1 MKINKELWC
10 WLNNLYWESLFVR
23 LLWTTVTNYYQ
34 APLFSTVELQRSTL
48 KTTTPAVNN
57 CEAWFALLN
66 CAEQPSSLHR
76 SPPVSLM
83 SDSRRNQSRE
93 LEMASHL
100 GMMRR
105 MGIWSWQNENE
116 NVSIFCDL
124 RLAQADQIFMVI
136 TPNESLASEF
146 KFRWDQKEKRFV
158 EVIGGLM
165 IRYEGLINGVVGSYQ
180 LIWSPAVT
188 QHMKHLA
195 SNI

>member
-10 WLNNLYWESLFVR
+10 WLNKLYRESLFVR
-23 LLWTTVTNYYQ
+23 PAASNYELLW
-34 APLFSTVELQRSTL
+34 S
-48 KTTTPAVNN
+48 TTTKPLYSQLGTTAIHVEDYHTC
-57 CEAWFALLN
+57 CEQLWSMV
-66 CAEQPSSLHR
+66 CSSELCR
-76 SPPVSLM
+76 ATKLSTQIPPVSLM

-93 LEMASHL
+93 LEMASQL
-100 GMMRR
+100 RMMRR
-105 MGIWSWQNENE
+105 MGHIWSWQNENE

-165 IRYEGLINGVVGSYQ
+165 IRYEGLINGVVVSYQ
-180 LIWSPAVT
+180 LIWSPDVA
-188 QHMKHLA
+188 HHHH
-195 SNI
+195 